1 MVNNPKIAV
10 TTVAFSKNN
19 FLREELSKAFLHVK
33 FNDSLKRFTKE
44 ELKSF
49 LKEADGAIVG
59 LDNIDEELLSH
70 LDHLQIISKYGVGLN
85 NIDFEACQKHNVH
98 VAYTQGVNKRSVAE
112 LALGNMLSLCR
123 NSYISSNLLKQSIWE
138 KNGGIQLSGKTVG
151 IIGVG
156 HIGKDLIAL
165 LKPFGCTILV
175 NDIIEQKIYYEANGL
190 IEVSKEKLFQQSD
203 IVTIHTPATPKT
215 QGMINKQT
223 LSLMKKTAFFI
234 NTARGDMVIQ
244 DDLKWALQQGVIAG
258 AAIDV
263 YNEEPPVDQE
273 FISLPN
279 LICTPHI
286 GGNAEEAVLAMGMS
300 AIENL
305 KSFFK
310 G

>member
-33 FNDSLKRFTKE
+33 FNNSLKRFTKE

-203 IVTIHTPATPKT
+203 VVTIHTPATPKT

-300 AIENL
+300 AIDNL
-305 KSFFK
+305 KEFFH
-310 G
+310 